1 MAHLIKQSAVQA
13 DEWTQLARGADAEAL
28 TSATGK
34 ILVHVGDWL
43 QHAASLAD
51 KDTQQ
56 IGIWFD
62 SDDEPEH
69 LGENCQRFAL
79 IAVNF
84 PAFTDGR
91 GYSIGRLIRERYR
104 YQGELRAIGD
114 VLVDQV
120 FFMKRCGFDAFAL
133 REDKRVEAALDA
145 LKAFSQTY
153 QGAVDNPIPLFRR
166 RLS

>member
-1 MAHLIKQSAVQA
+1 MAHLIKHAAVQA
-13 DEWTQLARGADAEAL
+13 DEWTQLARGADSETLA
-28 TSATGK
+28 SATGK
-34 ILVHVGDWL
+34 VLVHVGDWL
-43 QHAASLAD
+43 QHQAALTGNDAL
-51 KDTQQ
+51 Q

-69 LGENCQRFAL
+69 LGEACQQFAL

-91 GYSIGRLIRERYR
+91 GYSIGRLIRERFR
-104 YQGELRAIGD
+104 FTGELRAIGD

-133 REDKRVEAALDA
+133 REDKCVEAALDA
-145 LKAFSQTY
+145 LKVFSETY